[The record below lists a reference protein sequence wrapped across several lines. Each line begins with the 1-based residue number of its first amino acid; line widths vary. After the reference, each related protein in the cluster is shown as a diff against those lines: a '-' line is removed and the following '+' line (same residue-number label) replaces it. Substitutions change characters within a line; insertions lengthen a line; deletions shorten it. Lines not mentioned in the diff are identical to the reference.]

1 MGQRFSYV
9 KYDGQAQIQQEAFK
23 EAFEKVE
30 LMANDLKEGRAKSL
44 VMTYLEIAYM
54 WTGKAL
60 RDEQIARNSQPG
72 HVPERSNE

>member
-9 KYDGQAQIQQEAFK
+9 KYDAQAQIQQEAFK
-23 EAFEKVE
+23 EAFEKIEV
-30 LMANDLKEGRAKSL
+30 MAADLKEGRAKSL

-60 RDEQIARNSQPG
+60 RDEQIVRDPSTA
-72 HVPERSNE
+72 HAPERSKE